1 MSEVSIQWL
10 TTGFFVLCFVAAVI
24 LEVIWLVRRNWA
36 LTPKAVAFVTFS
48 DTIALCVG
56 FFVPFVIIGMILA
69 LAWSG
74 DIEKVAGGDA
84 TLWAAIAVAALF
96 PPLFLFLI
104 KRLFL
109 KVFNIRAG
117 REAWYYSLVVTLLSM
132 AVSFV
137 PPVIFYYVMRAIFRH

>member
-10 TTGFFVLCFVAAVI
+10 TTGFFVLCFVAAII

-36 LTPKAVAFVTFS
+36 QAPKAVAFVTFS

-74 DIEKVAGGDA
+74 DIEKVAGGDV
-84 TLWAAIAVAALF
+84 TLGAAIAVAALF

-117 REAWYYSLVVTLLSM
+117 REAWLYSLVVTLLSM

-137 PPVIFYYVMRAIFRH
+137 PPVIFYYVMRAIFRN

>member
-10 TTGFFVLCFVAAVI
+10 TTGFFVLCFVAAI
-24 LEVIWLVRRNWA
+24 IMEIIWLVRRGWTQ
-36 LTPKAVAFVTFS
+36 TPRAVAFVAFS

-56 FFVPFVIIGMILA
+56 FFVPFVIIGTIIA

-74 DIEKVAGGDA
+74 DIEKVSGGDA

-96 PPLFLFLI
+96 PPLFLFLV

-109 KVFNIRAG
+109 KVFHIRTG
-117 REAWYYSLVVTLLSM
+117 REAWLYSLAVTLLSM
-132 AVSFV
+132 AVSFI
-137 PPVIFYYVMRAIFRH
+137 PPVIFYYVMRAIFRN